1 MLKRMVKRMGEP
13 KLIAFSLFAAA
24 IGIGILPY
32 LTTWGLLLVGLAVF
46 SVGSSMTRPPVFG
59 MISLLAA
66 AHEQGATLGVA
77 QGVGSLARIVG
88 PLFALGLF
96 FTDPRIPYL
105 SCAVLC
111 FLTACIA
118 TRFLTL
124 PKPAVAPGTPVARAT
139 S

>member
-1 MLKRMVKRMGEP
+1 MGEP
-13 KLIAFSLFAAA
+13 KLIAASLFAAA
-24 IGIGILPY
+24 LGIGLLPY
-32 LTTWGLLLVGLAVF
+32 IHSWGWLLIGLAVF

-59 MISLLAA
+59 MISLMTA

-105 SCAVLC
+105 SCAILC
-111 FLTACIA
+111 FVTACIA
-118 TRFLTL
+118 TRYLTL
-124 PKPAVAPGTPVARAT
+124 GRAPAAP
-139 S
+139 